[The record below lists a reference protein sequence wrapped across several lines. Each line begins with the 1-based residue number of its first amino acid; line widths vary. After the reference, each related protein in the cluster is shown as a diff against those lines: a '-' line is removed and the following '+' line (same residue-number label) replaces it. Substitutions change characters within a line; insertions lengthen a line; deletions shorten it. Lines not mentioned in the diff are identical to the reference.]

1 MSPQGQDS
9 GGSEMGFMD
18 HLEELRRR
26 LFFALLG
33 IMASAITLFVMKDW
47 VFDRLI
53 FAPRNPDFITFR
65 AWCALGHLTGAG
77 DRLCVTEI
85 RYELINTTMLG
96 NFSAHI
102 LVSAIGGFILSFP
115 WTFHQIWRFIR
126 PGLHGTEARSARGV
140 TLAST
145 LLFFMGV
152 SFGYFVIAPLSLQF
166 LGHYEIG
173 DVQAR
178 IALMSYMK
186 TVASITLAAGL
197 IFQVPVVVHFLA
209 KLGLVTPASLRKF
222 RKHTLVVT
230 LIVAAIITPPDLT
243 SQILVALPVLGL
255 YEIGILQARRIQRRE
270 ERAFQREGNRPTG
283 SDTPEE

>member
-1 MSPQGQDS
+1 MSSQDK
-9 GGSEMGFMD
+9 GGTGEMGFMD

-26 LFFALLG
+26 LFFSLLG
-33 IMASAITLFVMKDW
+33 ILTGAITLFVMKDW

-65 AWCALGHLTGAG
+65 AWCALGHFTGAG

-85 RYELINTTMLG
+85 TYELINTTMLG

-102 LVSAIGGFILSFP
+102 LVSAIGGFIVSFP
-115 WTFHQIWRFIR
+115 WTFHQFWRFIR
-126 PGLHGTEARSARGV
+126 PGLHGEEAKAARGV
-140 TLAST
+140 TWAAT
-145 LLFFMGV
+145 VLFFLGV
-152 SFGYFVIAPLSLQF
+152 CFGYFVIAPLSLQF

-178 IALMSYMK
+178 IALMSYLK

-209 KLGLVTPASLRKF
+209 KLGLVTPSSLRKF

-230 LIVAAIITPPDLT
+230 LIIAAIITPPDLT

-255 YEIGILQARRIQRRE
+255 YEMGILQARRIQRRQE
-270 ERAFQREGNRPTG
+270 TAERKGPQ
-283 SDTPEE
+283 SDRA

>member
-1 MSPQGQDS
+1 MSSQDK
-9 GGSEMGFMD
+9 GGTGEMGFMD

-26 LFFALLG
+26 LFFSLLG
-33 IMASAITLFVMKDW
+33 ILTGAITLFVMKDW

-65 AWCALGHLTGAG
+65 AWCALGHFTGAG

-85 RYELINTTMLG
+85 TYELINTTMLG

-102 LVSAIGGFILSFP
+102 LVSAIGGFIVSFP

-126 PGLHGTEARSARGV
+126 PGLHGEEAKAARGV
-140 TLAST
+140 TWAAT
-145 LLFFMGV
+145 VLFFLGV
-152 SFGYFVIAPLSLQF
+152 CFGYFVIAPLSLQF

-178 IALMSYMK
+178 IALMSYLK
-186 TVASITLAAGL
+186 TVASITLAAGI

-230 LIVAAIITPPDLT
+230 LIIAAIITPPDLT

-255 YEIGILQARRIQRRE
+255 YEVGILQARRIQRRQ
-270 ERAFQREGNRPTG
+270 ERSEREGPQ
-283 SDTPEE
+283 SDRA

>member
-1 MSPQGQDS
+1 
-9 GGSEMGFMD
+9 MGFMD

-26 LFFALLG
+26 LFFALVGILG
-33 IMASAITLFVMKDW
+33 GAITLFVMKDW
-47 VFDRLI
+47 VFDRIL
-53 FAPRNPDFITFR
+53 FAPRHPDFITFR
-65 AWCALGHLTGAG
+65 AWCALGHWTGAG
-77 DRLCVTEI
+77 DGLCVEEI

-102 LVSAIGGFILSFP
+102 LVSAIGGFIAAFP
-115 WTFHQIWRFIR
+115 LTFLQFWKFIR
-126 PGLHGTEARSARGV
+126 PGLHRSEARAARGV
-140 TLAST
+140 TWAAST
-145 LLFFMGV
+145 LFFLGV
-152 SFGYFVIAPLSLQF
+152 CFGYFVIAPLSLQF

-178 IALMSYMK
+178 IALMSYLK

-209 KLGLVTPASLRKF
+209 KLGLVTPESLRKF

-243 SQILVALPVLGL
+243 SQVLVALPVLGL
-255 YEIGILQARRIQRRE
+255 YEIGILQARRIVRRQRRE
-270 ERAFQREGNRPTG
+270 AGKHPGNRAEQ
-283 SDTPEE
+283 DQA